1 MTYDRHDITTKAKL
15 IKFGTLINE
24 RMYSTINLLKGLT
37 EFNLGINKQMLH

>member
-1 MTYDRHDITTKAKL
+1 MTYHRHEFTTEATL

-24 RMYSTINLLKGLT
+24 RMYSTVNLLKGLT